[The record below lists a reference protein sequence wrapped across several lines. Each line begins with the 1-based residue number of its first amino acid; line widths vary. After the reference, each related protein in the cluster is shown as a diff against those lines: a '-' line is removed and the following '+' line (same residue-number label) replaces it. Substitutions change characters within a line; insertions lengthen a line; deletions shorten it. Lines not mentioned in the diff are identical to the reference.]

1 MQKTILNNLVSFG
14 TDFDSSVLHKNSII
28 RLRSISLLSRVFIFT
43 VLITVTALSEG
54 FAQSDKELGKNK
66 FSSRSDSSFVDP
78 DTIQRQDSIILL
90 PLSKIDTIL
99 SKDAIES
106 RVDYEALDSMK
117 IDMLTEKVY
126 LYGSA
131 QVNYEDIQLNADYI
145 ELDLKNNTVFA
156 DGRPD
161 STGKMAGLPVFKEGS
176 QEYDAERITY
186 NFDSKKGKITSV
198 RTQEGEGFI
207 KGNEVKKSGTSI
219 MYIKNGYY
227 TTCNLD
233 EPHFSLATAKLK
245 IIPGDKIITGPT
257 VLKIDNIPTPLGLP
271 FGFFPNKKG
280 RSSGI
285 VIPTYGDS
293 RALGFFLRNGGF
305 YWGISEN
312 LDAKITG
319 DIYSL
324 GSWGSALTTRYKK
337 RYKYNGN
344 INLSYTK
351 RKEGFIELPSYSEVN
366 NMFLRWNHAQD
377 SKAKPGSRFSA
388 NVNLGS
394 SSNFQN
400 NLNSFSNDYLTNT
413 FQSSITYTNSFPTKP
428 YNLTLSARHS
438 QNTQSEQFDISL
450 PDVSFNFSRQFPFK
464 NVGKIG
470 NEWWRSIY
478 KNFGVSL
485 SSAAANRLTVQENK
499 LRLSEFSELSQDF
512 KNGIR
517 HSIPLSTSFKLLKHA
532 TVSPSA
538 SLSETWILSSI
549 RKSVDQA
556 GTVVKD
562 TIFGFERASA
572 ASFNAALNTKL
583 YSLYQYKKGKIAAIR
598 HVMTP
603 SISFSFQPEISDGIQ
618 RYTDT
623 SGVINKYSI
632 FEGSIYGTPN
642 RTRSGRVGF
651 GLINNLEMKVR
662 TDKDSTGLKKIKLLE
677 NLGLSTSYNL
687 SADSLNWAPISANGR
702 TRIGKFLSFQF
713 NGTLDPY
720 GFVTDS
726 LGRHTKVNQSAK
738 DTQDEWLRLTNGSV
752 AFNFRL
758 TGKGKDGK
766 KPNNEPK
773 KSKYATDD
781 ELEHINA
788 NLDQYIDFSIPWSLN
803 VSYNIRYSKPT
814 KTSSVTQTLN
824 FNGDLSLTDNWK
836 IGATSGWDFTNND
849 FSYTSLNINRDLH
862 CWQLAV
868 NWIPFGPRQSY
879 NITLNVKSAVLQDL
893 KLNRRRDFYD
903 LIQ

>member
-1 MQKTILNNLVSFG
+1 M
-14 TDFDSSVLHKNSII
+14 
-28 RLRSISLLSRVFIFT
+28 
-43 VLITVTALSEG
+43 VLITVIALSEG
-54 FAQSDKELGKNK
+54 FAQSNDNVAKHK
-66 FSSRSDSSFVDP
+66 FYAGSDTTLLNS
-78 DTIQRQDSIILL
+78 IERQDSAILI
-90 PLSKIDTIL
+90 PTSKIDTTL

-106 RVDYEALDSMK
+106 RVDYEALDSIK

-126 LYGSA
+126 LYGAA
-131 QVNYEDIQLNADYI
+131 QVIYEDIQLNADYI

-156 DGRPD
+156 DGRLD
-161 STGKMAGLPVFKEGS
+161 STGEMAGLPIFKEGA
-176 QEYDAERITY
+176 QEYETGKMTY
-186 NFDSKKGKITSV
+186 NFETKKGKISSV

-207 KGNEVKKSGTSI
+207 QGTEVKKSGTAV
-219 MYIKNGYY
+219 MYIKNGSY

-233 EPHFSLATAKLK
+233 EPHFSLATTKLK

-312 LDAKITG
+312 FDATITG

-324 GSWGSALTTRYKK
+324 GSWGGALSSRYKK

-344 INLSYTK
+344 VNISYNK
-351 RKEGFIELPSYSEVN
+351 RKEGFEELPSYQEIN
-366 NMFLRWNHAQD
+366 NMFIRWSHAQD

-394 SSNFQN
+394 SSNFRN
-400 NLNSFSNDYLTNT
+400 NINSFSNDYLTNT
-413 FQSSITYTNSFPTKP
+413 FQSSISYTNSFPTKP
-428 YNLTLSARHS
+428 FNLTLSARHS
-438 QNTQSEQFDISL
+438 QNTQSEQFNINL

-464 NVGKIG
+464 NIGKMG

-478 KNFGVSL
+478 KNFGLSL
-485 SSAAANRLTVQENK
+485 RSEATNRLTVKENR
-499 LRLSEFSELSQDF
+499 LRLSEFGDLTQDF

-532 TVSPSA
+532 TVSPSV
-538 SLSETWILSSI
+538 SLSETWILNSI
-549 RKSVDQA
+549 RKSVNEE
-556 GTVVKD
+556 GTVVTD
-562 TIFGFERASA
+562 TVTGFERAAA
-572 ASFNAALNTKL
+572 ASFNASLNTKL
-583 YSLYQYKKGKIAAIR
+583 YSLYQYRKGKIAAIR

-603 SISFSFQPEISDGIQ
+603 SVSFNFQPEISDGIQ

-623 SGVINKYSI
+623 VGVVNKYSI
-632 FEGSIYGTPN
+632 FEGSIYGTPS

-651 GLINNLEMKVR
+651 GLLNNLEMKVR

-677 NLGLSTSYNL
+677 NFGLSSSYDLN
-687 SADSLNWAPISANGR
+687 ADSLKWAPINANGR

-726 LGRHTKVNQSAK
+726 LGIRRRVNQSAK
-738 DTQDEWLRLTNGSV
+738 ETQDEWLRLTNASV

-766 KPNNEPK
+766 KPTNEPK

-781 ELEHINA
+781 ELEQINA
-788 NLDQYIDFSIPWSLN
+788 NIDQYIDFSIPWALN

-814 KTSSVTQTLN
+814 QTSKVTQTLN
-824 FNGDLSLTDNWK
+824 FNGDLSLTENWK

-903 LIQ
+903 LIR

>member
-1 MQKTILNNLVSFG
+1 M
-14 TDFDSSVLHKNSII
+14 
-28 RLRSISLLSRVFIFT
+28 
-43 VLITVTALSEG
+43 VLITVTALSDG
-54 FAQSDKELGKNK
+54 FAQSNDNLSEIK
-66 FSSRSDSSFVDP
+66 FPPSPDSTLLYP
-78 DTIQRQDSIILL
+78 DTIQRQDSVILL
-90 PLSKIDTIL
+90 PSSKIDTIL

-117 IDMLTEKVY
+117 IDMVTEKVY

-161 STGKMAGLPVFKEGS
+161 STGEMAGLPVFKEGT
-176 QEYDAERITY
+176 QEYDAERIRY

-207 KGNEVKKSGTSI
+207 KGNEVKKSGTDV

-312 LDAKITG
+312 FDAKITG

-344 INLSYTK
+344 VNISYTK
-351 RKEGFIELPSYSEVN
+351 RKEGFEELPTYSEVN

-394 SSNFQN
+394 SSNFRN
-400 NLNSFSNDYLTNT
+400 NINSFSNDYLTNT
-413 FQSSITYTNSFPTKP
+413 FQSSISYTNSFPTKP
-428 YNLTLSARHS
+428 FNLTLSARHS
-438 QNTQSEQFDISL
+438 QNTQSEQFNINL

-464 NVGKIG
+464 NFGKIG

-478 KNFGVSL
+478 KNFGLSL
-485 SSAAANRLTVQENK
+485 RSEATNRLTVQENK
-499 LRLSEFSELSQDF
+499 LRLSEFGDLTQEF

-532 TVSPSA
+532 TVSPSM
-538 SLSETWILSSI
+538 SFSETWILSSI
-549 RKSVDQA
+549 RKSVNGD
-556 GTVVKD
+556 GTVVRD
-562 TIFGFERASA
+562 TIIGFERAAA

-603 SISFSFQPEISDGIQ
+603 SVSFSFQPEISDGIQ

-623 SGVINKYSI
+623 SGIVNKYSI
-632 FEGSIYGTPN
+632 FEGSIYGTPS

-677 NLGLSTSYNL
+677 NLGFSTSYNL

-726 LGRHTKVNQSAK
+726 LGRQSRVNRSAK
-738 DTQDEWLRLTNGSV
+738 ETQDEWLRLTNGSV

-766 KPNNEPK
+766 KPNNAPK

-788 NLDQYIDFSIPWSLN
+788 NLDQYIDFNIPWSLN

-814 KTSSVTQTLN
+814 NTSNVTQTLN

>member
-1 MQKTILNNLVSFG
+1 M
-14 TDFDSSVLHKNSII
+14 
-28 RLRSISLLSRVFIFT
+28 
-43 VLITVTALSEG
+43 VLITVITTSNG
-54 FAQSDKELGKNK
+54 FSQSNEELGKIN
-66 FSSRSDSSFVDP
+66 FIPSPNSDRLQSDSLAR
-78 DTIQRQDSIILL
+78 IDSLNFINS
-90 PLSKIDTIL
+90 PKIDTTL
-99 SKDAIES
+99 SKDAIEHK
-106 RVDYEALDSMK
+106 VEYDAIDSMK
-117 IDMLTEKVY
+117 IDMATEKVY

-145 ELDLKNNTVFA
+145 ELDLKNNVVFA
-156 DGRPD
+156 NGRPD
-161 STGKMAGLPVFKEGS
+161 SVGEMAGMPIFKEGPQVYETGKM
-176 QEYDAERITY
+176 TY
-186 NFDSKKGKITSV
+186 NFKTQKGKITEV

-207 KGNEVKKSGTSI
+207 KGNEVKKSRSDV
-219 MYIKNGYY
+219 MYIKDGYY

-233 EPHFSLATAKLK
+233 EPHFSLATTKLK

-305 YWGISEN
+305 YWGINDN
-312 LDAKITG
+312 LDARITG

-324 GSWGSALTTRYKK
+324 GSWGSALTTRYRK

-344 INLSYTK
+344 VNISYTK
-351 RKEGFIELPSYSEVN
+351 RKEGFEELASYSEVN
-366 NMFLRWNHAQD
+366 NMFVRWNHSQD
-377 SKAKPGSRFSA
+377 SKARPGSRFSA

-394 SSNFQN
+394 SSNFRN

-413 FQSSITYTNSFPTKP
+413 FQSSVTYTNSFPNKP
-428 YNLTLSARHS
+428 FNLTMSARHS
-438 QNTQSEQFDISL
+438 QNTQSEQFNINL
-450 PDVSFNFSRQFPFK
+450 PDVSFNVSRQFPFK
-464 NVGKIG
+464 SFGKIG

-478 KNFGVSL
+478 KNLGISTR
-485 SSAAANRLTVQENK
+485 SEASNRLSVQENK
-499 LRLSEFSELSQDF
+499 LRVSEFNELSQDF
-512 KNGIR
+512 QNGIR

-532 TVSPSA
+532 TISPSA
-538 SLSETWILSSI
+538 NFAEIWAFRSI
-549 RKSVDQA
+549 RKSTDNEGVLDRD
-556 GTVVKD
+556 TVL
-562 TIFGFERASA
+562 GFERGAT
-572 ASFNAALNTKL
+572 ASFNASINTKL
-583 YSLYQYKKGKIAAIR
+583 YSLYQYKKGKVAAIR

-603 SISFSFQPEISDGIQ
+603 SVSFNFQPQVSDGIQ

-623 SGVINKYSI
+623 AGVINKYSI
-632 FEGSIYGTPN
+632 FEGNIYGTPS

-651 GLINNLEMKVR
+651 GLLNNLEMKVR
-662 TDKDSTGLKKIKLLE
+662 TDKDSSGLKKIKLLE
-677 NLGLSTSYNL
+677 NFGLSSSYDL
-687 SADSLNWAPISANGR
+687 SADSLQWAPISANGR
-702 TRIGKFLSFQF
+702 TRIGRFLSFQF

-726 LGRHTKVNQSAK
+726 LGTKTRVNKSAK
-738 DTQDEWLRLTNGSV
+738 ETQNEWLRLTNGSV

-766 KPNNEPK
+766 KPNEPR
-773 KSKYATDD
+773 KSKYATDEEM
-781 ELEHINA
+781 ELINS
-788 NLDQYIDFSIPWSLN
+788 NIDQYVDFNIPWSLN
-803 VSYNIRYSKPT
+803 VSYNIRYTKPT
-814 KTSSVTQTLN
+814 SQSNVTQTLN
-824 FNGDLSLTDNWK
+824 FNGDLSLTENWK
-836 IGATSGWDFTNND
+836 IGMTSGWDFTSND

-903 LIQ
+903 LIR

>member
-1 MQKTILNNLVSFG
+1 
-14 TDFDSSVLHKNSII
+14 
-28 RLRSISLLSRVFIFT
+28 
-43 VLITVTALSEG
+43 VLITVTALSKG
-54 FAQSDKELGKNK
+54 FAQSDKIQFNSGYDTSLLYP
-66 FSSRSDSSFVDP
+66 DSAKIKR
-78 DTIQRQDSIILL
+78 DTTQIADSLILS
-90 PLSKIDTIL
+90 PLTKIDTTL
-99 SKDAIES
+99 SEDAIES
-106 RVDYEALDSMK
+106 RVDYESLDSMK

-161 STGKMAGLPVFKEGS
+161 STGEMTGFPIFKEGP
-176 QEYDAERITY
+176 QEYEAGKITY
-186 NFDSKKGKITSV
+186 NFESKKGKITSV

-207 KGNEVKKSGTSI
+207 KGNEVKKSGTDV

-233 EPHFSLATAKLK
+233 EPHFSLATSKLK

-305 YWGISEN
+305 YWGVNEYV
-312 LDAKITG
+312 DAKITG

-324 GSWGSALTTRYKK
+324 GSWGGALNTRYRR

-344 INLSYTK
+344 VNISYTK
-351 RKEGFIELPSYSEVN
+351 RKEGFKELPSYTEVN

-394 SSNFQN
+394 SSNFRN
-400 NLNSFSNDYLTNT
+400 NLNSFSNEYLTNT

-428 YNLTLSARHS
+428 FNLTLSARHS
-438 QNTQSEQFDISL
+438 QNTQSEQFNINL

-478 KNFGVSL
+478 KNFGVSMR
-485 SSAAANRLTVQENK
+485 SEATNRLSVQENK
-499 LRLSEFSELSQDF
+499 LKLSEFGELTQDF

-532 TVSPSA
+532 TVSPSV
-538 SLSETWILSSI
+538 SLNETWILSSL
-549 RKSVDQA
+549 RRSVNNE
-556 GTVVKD
+556 GVLVKD
-562 TIFGFERASA
+562 TVLGFERATT

-603 SISFSFQPEISDGIQ
+603 SISFNFQPEISDGIQ

-623 SGVINKYSI
+623 LGVSTKYSI
-632 FEGSIYGTPN
+632 FEGSVYGTPD
-642 RTRSGRVGF
+642 RRRSGRIGF
-651 GLINNLEMKVR
+651 GLLNNLEMKVR
-662 TDKDSTGLKKIKLLE
+662 TDEDSSGLKKIKLLE
-677 NLGLSTSYNL
+677 NLGFSSSYNI

-702 TRIGKFLSFQF
+702 TRIGRFLSFQF

-726 LGRHTKVNQSAK
+726 LGRQTRVNQSSK
-738 DTQDEWLRLTNGSV
+738 KTQDEWLRLTNGSV
-752 AFNFRL
+752 AFNYRL

-766 KPNNEPK
+766 KANEPK
-773 KSKYATDD
+773 KSKYATDE
-781 ELEHINA
+781 ELERINA
-788 NLDQYIDFSIPWSLN
+788 NIEQYVDFSIPWSLN
-803 VSYNIRYSKPT
+803 FSYNIRYSKPT
-814 KTSSVTQTLN
+814 NRSNVTQTLN